1 MQNAQKLCHRCSN
14 IGDRRCSNIGYRPK
28 VPLSLLLFI
37 LSGNKSI
44 LRRIVSSL
52 TWFIIKIHAAGGV
65 LRTRGCSDQS
75 DACAACSQLPHT
87 RALVVDVHAVS
98 SAAGKHTADRV
109 AQQQRCHSTESDR
122 QLRNDQLDNCDRS
135 VISASIC
142 VNYNI
147 ENHVFSNHLI
157 VIIIYQATTKHSKG
171 NGVFL
176 NIIKHKFALLWGE
189 AQLCW
194 PYVCI

>member
-1 MQNAQKLCHRCSN
+1 M
-14 IGDRRCSNIGYRPK
+14 
-28 VPLSLLLFI
+28 
-37 LSGNKSI
+37 
-44 LRRIVSSL
+44 
-52 TWFIIKIHAAGGV
+52 
-65 LRTRGCSDQS
+65 RTRVCSDQS

-135 VISASIC
+135 VISPSIC

-147 ENHVFSNHLI
+147 VNHVFSHHLF
-157 VIIIYQATTKHSKG
+157 VIMKSTRPPPNIQKAM

-176 NIIKHKFALLWGE
+176 NNKT
-189 AQLCW
+189 
-194 PYVCI
+194 YS

>member
-1 MQNAQKLCHRCSN
+1 M
-14 IGDRRCSNIGYRPK
+14 
-28 VPLSLLLFI
+28 F
-37 LSGNKSI
+37 
-44 LRRIVSSL
+44 SSL
-52 TWFIIKIHAAGGV
+52 TWFINKIHAVGGV

-135 VISASIC
+135 VISPSIYVKC
-142 VNYNI
+142 NI
-147 ENHVFSNHLI
+147 ENHVFSNQLF
-157 VIIIYQATTKHSKG
+157 
-171 NGVFL
+171 VF
-176 NIIKHKFALLWGE
+176 
-189 AQLCW
+189 
-194 PYVCI
+194 VCKAHQ